1 MALGDEGLMLHLT
14 DSEYTTGRCDVL
26 LKLKLQYDAE
36 AIVIAHVAEKGK
48 NKGKLGALL
57 LKRMRGAI

>member
-1 MALGDEGLMLHLT
+1 VALGDESLMLHLT

-36 AIVIAHVAEKGK
+36 EIVIAHVAGKGK
-48 NKGKLGALL
+48 KKAS
-57 LKRMRGAI
+57 

>member
-1 MALGDEGLMLHLT
+1 MLHLT

-36 AIVIAHVAEKGK
+36 AMVIAHVAEKGK

-57 LKRMRGAI
+57 LKRVRGAI